1 MNVHRLAFA
10 ALISLPLPVLA
21 DPIHGTWE
29 IERPDGAVMTLA
41 LSPCATEAAHIC
53 GRVQAVDGNTADE
66 EVGTQFI
73 SDMAPQGGGRY
84 DDGTLFIAPL
94 NRSIGAEIT
103 LAENNTQAE
112 VRGCILLVC
121 QTVEMQRLP

>member
-1 MNVHRLAFA
+1 M
-10 ALISLPLPVLA
+10 A
-21 DPIHGTWE
+21 DPIHGTWQ

-41 LSPCATEAAHIC
+41 LSPGATEAEHVC
-53 GRVQAVDGNTADE
+53 GLVQAVDGDANNE

-84 DDGTLFIAPL
+84 DDGTLFIVPL

-103 LAENNTQAE
+103 LASNNTQAE

-121 QTVEMQRLP
+121 QTVQMQRLP